1 MLYPAELRG
10 PVRPADRLVK
20 RSGRELDPCA
30 APTPCQCH
38 PGRVTTVAEDVVRLL
53 LDPTTGRF
61 VVDRTSLD
69 RAIGGA
75 LLLDLSARG
84 RVQADGD
91 GSRARL
97 MMVAGPTGDDL
108 LDAAL
113 LRLGPGPVRAQ
124 RAVEKLA
131 RGTREPVLERL
142 ERLERLGVLRRER
155 SSLFGIF
162 PRTSWTVVDG
172 SAATLRGAVASVLVT
187 GTKRDGH
194 LALLIS
200 LLHAVRAEHKV
211 VDGPR
216 RQVRERAAEIAAGDW
231 AGVAVRRAVQAVQ
244 AAATAVVLA
253 ASTAASAGG
262 S

>member
-1 MLYPAELRG
+1 M
-10 PVRPADRLVK
+10 
-20 RSGRELDPCA
+20 
-30 APTPCQCH
+30 
-38 PGRVTTVAEDVVRLL
+38 TTVAEDVVRLL

-131 RGTREPVLERL
+131 RGTREPVL

-244 AAATAVVLA
+244 AAATAAVLA